1 MIHRMET
8 CSSNGDRKV
17 CMDGVGCL
25 GFLLVKSSFCLTAI
39 YSIYAAEMPGHFFVW
54 TLPFQQRTEEIA
66 TLIL

>member
-1 MIHRMET
+1 MET
-8 CSSNGDRKV
+8 CSPNGDRKV
-17 CMDGVGCL
+17 CVEGAGCL

-39 YSIYAAEMPGHFFVW
+39 YGIYAAEMPVHFFVC